1 MNLLNKLTIKNLSL
15 NKKRTI
21 VTVIG
26 IMLSVAL
33 ITAVASVYS
42 STIDSLIGFETYQR
56 GNFHVAFY
64 NVPTKDIEIFK
75 NNREVEDIYLTKNIG
90 FADLKNS
97 QNPNKPYAFVKA
109 FTKDSFENLSVRLVE
124 GRLPENDDEIVI
136 PTHLKTNGRIT
147 LNVGENI
154 TLNIGK
160 RVGLD
165 GVELNQNNPFQ
176 RSETSLEKTDS
187 KTGESSEKIIDTTTK
202 TYKIVGIIERPAS
215 NIEEY
220 SAPGYTFITYANEND
235 FSGNV
240 DVYAKYTKSGIKNYL
255 KVTANILQV
264 DESAFEKL
272 NTGEKLSKEEF
283 EKLSVEMSK
292 AKYGYTGN
300 EYLILLETNPL
311 DDSAIGG
318 LGSAVIVVC
327 VIIVFTSVFC
337 IKNSF
342 DISIIEKIKQYGML
356 RSIGATKKQIRKNV
370 FYEATILGLIGI
382 PLGISLGFLASYILI
397 IISNY
402 FMKDMI
408 NLDLHFAFSWVSVIA
423 AVLLGIVTIYLSAI
437 RSARKASKI
446 SPIDSIR
453 NSSSIKIKAKK
464 VRSPK
469 IIKKLFG
476 MGGDISYKNLKRN
489 KKKYRTT
496 VISIVV
502 SVAVFIGLYS
512 FMSMAFVSI
521 ENELSLQDYNLGL
534 SIDANKNEFQKVLE
548 TTKLDNIEDFTVY
561 RCDEVVLNNAN
572 YNDEYK
578 KLIGNTE
585 ILIRDEEDKMQEV
598 RYITIC
604 AIGEEQYKKYIS
616 SFGLDYED
624 IKDKAILFD
633 NIKFN
638 IYDEEKSETNKYQI
652 RAYIYKNGDKLDVI
666 LSNHKN
672 INLEIGY
679 VADKVPFGLK
689 NHENSAMIILS
700 DEMFEKYV
708 NTERVNIFY
717 QSNDAGKLQD
727 DIDETLKDLDYY
739 LTNSEEN
746 ARMMNNLF
754 TLIGIFLYGFIIVIS
769 LIGITN
775 IFNTITTN
783 MELRKPEF
791 AMLKSVGMTKQE
803 FNKMIRLESI
813 FMGVKSLAF
822 GIPIGIVISYL
833 IYRSLGEGSGM
844 NYKLPIVAIVSA
856 IIAVFLLITLIMKYS
871 MGKINKQNTIETIRN
886 ENI

>member
-1 MNLLNKLTIKNLSL
+1 MNLLNKLTIKNLKL

-33 ITAVASVYS
+33 ITAVASMYAS
-42 STIDSLIGFETYQR
+42 AIDSLIDFEIYQR
-56 GNFHVAFY
+56 GNFHMAFY
-64 NVPTKDIEIFK
+64 NVPTEDIEIFK
-75 NNREVEDIYLTKNIG
+75 NNREIEDIYLTKNIG
-90 FADLKNS
+90 FANLENS
-97 QNPNKPYAFVKA
+97 QNENKPYAFVKA
-109 FTKDSFENLSVRLVE
+109 FTKESFDNLSIRLVE
-124 GRLPENDDEIVI
+124 GRLPEKDDEIVI

-147 LNVGENI
+147 LNVGEDI

-160 RVGLD
+160 RVDLD
-165 GVELNQNNPFQ
+165 GVELSQKNPFQ
-176 RSETSLEKTDS
+176 RSE
-187 KTGESSEKIIDTTTK
+187 TGESSEKIIDTKAK

-215 NIEEY
+215 SVEEY

-240 DVYAKYTKSGIKNYL
+240 DVYAKYTKSGVKNYL

-264 DESAFEKL
+264 DEIAFEKL
-272 NTGEKLSKEEF
+272 NNGKNFSNEEF
-283 EKLSVEMSK
+283 EKFATEMNK
-292 AKYGYTGN
+292 AKYVYTEN

-342 DISIIEKIKQYGML
+342 DISITEKIKQYGML

-382 PLGISLGFLASYILI
+382 PLGIALGFLASYILI
-397 IISNY
+397 IVSNY

-408 NLDLHFAFSWVSVIA
+408 NLNLHFAFSWISVTV

-453 NSSSIKIKAKK
+453 NSSNIKIKAKK

-521 ENELSLQDYNLGL
+521 ENELALQDYNLSL

-572 YNDEYK
+572 YNEEYK

-585 ILIRDEEDKMQEV
+585 ILISDEEGKTEQV
-598 RYITIC
+598 KYITIC
-604 AIGEEQYKKYIS
+604 AIGKEQYEKYIS
-616 SFGLDYED
+616 NFGLDYED

-638 IYDEEKSETNKYQI
+638 IYDEEKSETDKYQM
-652 RAYIYKNGDKLDVI
+652 RAYNYKKGDKLDI
-666 LSNHKN
+666 TLSNKKT

-689 NHENSAMIILS
+689 NHEYNAMIILS

-708 NTERVNIFY
+708 NTERVNVFY

-727 DIDETLKDLDYY
+727 EIDEVLKDLDYY

-746 ARMMNNLF
+746 AKMMNNLF

-791 AMLKSVGMTKQE
+791 AMLKSVGMTKKE
-803 FNKMIRLESI
+803 FSKMIRLEST
-813 FMGVKSLAF
+813 FMGVKSLIF
-822 GIPIGIVISYL
+822 GIPIGIGISYL
-833 IYRSLGEGSGM
+833 IYRSLGDGSGI
-844 NYKLPIVAIVSA
+844 NYELPIFAILIS
-856 IIAVFLLITLIMKYS
+856 IFAVFLLITLIMKYS